1 MVEIKRGDIFW
12 GNLEPSMGS
21 EQRGVRPLLIIQND
35 LRNKYSTTT
44 IVAPLTSN
52 MLKKEYPTNVFI
64 GSFAGL
70 KKDSTI
76 LLNQVRT
83 LDKKRIIKKIGSLD
97 NFTMHKVDNAIKI
110 SLGLN

>member
-12 GNLEPSMGS
+12 GNLEPTMGS
-21 EQRGVRPLLIIQND
+21 EQGGVRPLLIIQND
-35 LRNKYSTTT
+35 IGNKYSTTT

-52 MLKKEYPTNVFI
+52 ILKNEYPTNVFI

-70 KKDSTI
+70 KKDSII
-76 LLNQVRT
+76 LLNQVKT
-83 LDKKRIIKKIGSLD
+83 IDKKRIIKKIGSLD
-97 NFTMHKVDNAIKI
+97 NFIMGQVDMALKI

>member
-12 GNLEPSMGS
+12 GNLEPVMGS
-21 EQRGVRPLLIIQND
+21 EQGGVRPLLIIQND
-35 LRNKYSTTT
+35 IGNKYSTTT

-70 KKDSTI
+70 KKDSII
-76 LLNQVRT
+76 LLSQVKT
-83 LDKKRIIKKIGSLD
+83 IDKKRIIKKIGSLD

-110 SLGLN
+110 SLGLE